1 MTLPPASAARGL
13 RVDGVSKQFGRR
25 KALDNVSLTVQ
36 PGEIVAL
43 LGPNG
48 SGKSTLFNILT
59 GIEQADRGAVLI
71 DGIDVTALP
80 AFGRAR
86 FGMAYLPQE
95 PSSFRGLSVE
105 DNLRLVIEGCEPD
118 AQRRER
124 RIADLLAMF
133 ELTGLATRKPAALSG
148 GQRRRCEMA
157 RALASEP
164 RYLLV
169 DEPFAKLDPIHIA
182 AFSDMMRRLSCGDTG
197 IAPGILICDHNI
209 RATLALAKRAVILVS
224 GVMIASASSESILTD
239 PRIRNAILSP
249 DSVI

>member
-1 MTLPPASAARGL
+1 MTAPLASDTRGL

-71 DGIDVTALP
+71 DGVDVTDLP

-95 PSSFRGLSVE
+95 PSSFRGLSVQ
-105 DNLRLVIEGCEPD
+105 DNLRLVLEGREPD

-124 RIADLLAMF
+124 RIADLLEMF
-133 ELTGLATRKPAALSG
+133 ELTDLAARKPAALSG

-182 AFSDMMRRLSCGDTG
+182 AFAEMMRRLSSGGTG
-197 IAPGILICDHNI
+197 TAPGILICDHNI
-209 RATLALAKRAVILVS
+209 RATLALATRAVILVS
-224 GVMIASASSESILTD
+224 GVMIGSGPSQTILTD
-239 PRIRNAILSP
+239 PRIRNAVLSP